1 MISRSPIGHCI
12 RQAHYIPSEP
22 VAVWMWLYVGVGK
35 RLVDAVYVASGPSSQ
50 CLESDCG
57 GCQPLTHCRPCLGY
71 EKVGGS

>member
-1 MISRSPIGHCI
+1 MSGL
-12 RQAHYIPSEP
+12 E
-22 VAVWMWLYVGVGK
+22 M

-71 EKVGGS
+71 EKVGGSKFEVVIGLRV